1 MSRGRN
7 FVFTLNNPDVLP
19 QPFLDQLVALPNFRY
34 TIFQEERGQE
44 GTIHYQGY
52 LEFSNPKTL
61 AYLKKHVS
69 NRAHFETRKGTA
81 ASCIDYCSKEDTRVS
96 GPYSAGTPAQK
107 TQGQRTDLEEA
118 CATLAAGGL
127 KRLRE
132 ELPHMYVKFSRGFEA
147 LAAATPMRPREAPEV
162 IVLYGPT
169 GTGKTK
175 YFFDTAPID
184 ESWTLPITS
193 GLWFDGYDS
202 QPHVLLDDF
211 AGRASKMELAHLL
224 RLLDRYPLRVPVKG
238 GFTVWSPTTI
248 YITTNIHPEDWY
260 DYSDRQEHYNA
271 LFRRFTRCILYTRD
285 GRCLDSLND
294 PELLGRFKRK
304 PRGQLT
310 YVHQLG
316 MSILDEPVDQYNY
329 E

>member
-184 ESWTLPITS
+184 ESWTLPLPQASGSMDTTLNPTFSWMTS
-193 GLWFDGYDS
+193 QEEPAKWN
-202 QPHVLLDDF
+202 
-211 AGRASKMELAHLL
+211 
-224 RLLDRYPLRVPVKG
+224 
-238 GFTVWSPTTI
+238 SPI
-248 YITTNIHPEDWY
+248 
-260 DYSDRQEHYNA
+260 
-271 LFRRFTRCILYTRD
+271 
-285 GRCLDSLND
+285 CLDSWTAIPFEYRSKAASQSGHPQRSTSL
-294 PELLGRFKRK
+294 PTSI
-304 PRGQLT
+304 PRIGTTIQTGKNTITLFSDDSHDAFST
-310 YVHQLG
+310 QEMDDASTVSMTLSYSDDSSESQEDNSP
-316 MSILDEPVDQYNY
+316 MSTSSECLFSMSQ
-329 E
+329 